1 MTLKLYDL
9 AGAETDRRFSPYCWR
24 SRMALAHKEL
34 PAETIPWR
42 FVEKQA
48 LAATGQGKVPVLA
61 DGERMIHDSWTI
73 ALHLEEQYPD
83 RPSLFGGD
91 MGRGLALLT
100 QNWVNGAV
108 LGALRP
114 VILLH
119 VFNCL
124 EAADKVYFRETR
136 EKMLG
141 RTLEEAADES
151 PAQIARFRAALAPA
165 RETLSAQRY
174 LCGDGPGYADYI
186 LFGAFQWA
194 RCTCP
199 TPLLDRDDPVHA
211 WRDRML
217 NLFDGLAGRAKG
229 YAV

>member
-9 AGAETDRRFSPYCWR
+9 AGAESDRRFSPYCWR

-34 PAETIPWR
+34 PVETIPWR

-48 LAATGQGKVPVLA
+48 IAATGQGKVPVLV
-61 DGERMIHDSWTI
+61 DGDRMIHDSWAI

-91 MGRGLALLT
+91 MGQGMALLV
-100 QNWVNGAV
+100 QNWVNGV
-108 LGALRP
+108 ILGAVRP
-114 VILLH
+114 IILLH

-124 EAADKVYFRETR
+124 DAGDKAYFRESR
-136 EKMLG
+136 EKIYGKML
-141 RTLEEAADES
+141 EQVADES

-165 RETLSAQRY
+165 RETVTAQRY
-174 LCGDGPGYADYI
+174 LCGDGPGYADYT
-186 LFGAFQWA
+186 LFGVFQWA

-199 TPLLDRDDPVHA
+199 VALLEKEDPLYT
-211 WRDRML
+211 WRNRML
-217 NLFDGLAGRAKG
+217 GLFDGLAAKAKG
-229 YAV
+229 YGV